1 MPVNAPSTTRRRK
14 EAPARFA
21 PLAARDVDLA
31 GFARDL
37 DALKRAIRADAGPA
51 DLEHLAKIERWG
63 RACSALGYA
72 TATLVPNPLSAF
84 LISQGRLTR
93 WAMVAHHVSHRGYDH
108 VPGVPE
114 ERTSRRFAAGR
125 RRYRDWLDWIDPQAW
140 NVEHNRLHHYRLG
153 ETADPDLVEANL
165 DWLRESPLPRPVR
178 MAIIA
183 FFASTWKW
191 TYYAPNTLRVL
202 LDDASRRER
211 GDKPGADA
219 ATQAD
224 GDPRHAR
231 TLASMWAEPELWTRC
246 LLPYASVHFGLLP
259 LLFLPLGPVAAGNVL
274 ANSLLAE
281 WFTNLHSFLII
292 TTNHAGEDMY
302 AFEEPVRDGK
312 GEFYFRQVV
321 GSTNFRTGGDLN
333 DFLHGFLNYQIEH
346 HVFPDMSM
354 RQYQLM
360 QPAVRELCEK
370 YGVPYVQESVFT
382 RLRKT
387 LAVMLGDADMLREAP
402 PAAQT
407 A

>member
-1 MPVNAPSTTRRRK
+1 MPTTSPTARPSEGHPTPPR
-14 EAPARFA
+14 PV
-21 PLAARDVDLA
+21 PLEARDIDLA
-31 GFARDL
+31 GFAREL
-37 DALKRAIRADAGPA
+37 DALKRDIRAQAGQA
-51 DLEHLAKIERWG
+51 DLDHLAKMERWG
-63 RACSALGYA
+63 RLCSAAGYA
-72 TATLVPNPLSAF
+72 TAWLAPNPLSAL

-93 WAMVAHHVSHRGYDH
+93 WAMVGHHVSHRGYDH

-114 ERTSRRFAAGR
+114 ERTSRHFATGSRRFV
-125 RRYRDWLDWIDPQAW
+125 DWFDWIDPQAW

-153 ETADPDLVEANL
+153 ELADPDLVEANL
-165 DWLRESPLPRPVR
+165 DWLRASDLPRPVR
-178 MAIIA
+178 AAVIA

-202 LDDASRRER
+202 LNDSAQRES
-211 GDKPGADA
+211 GGKTTEAP
-219 ATQAD
+219 
-224 GDPRHAR
+224 R
-231 TLASMWAEPELWTRC
+231 TLASMWKERALWERC
-246 LLPYASVHFGLLP
+246 LLPYAGAHFGVIP

-274 ANSLLAE
+274 MNSLLAE
-281 WFTNLHSFLII
+281 WLTNLHSFLII

-302 AFEEPVRDGK
+302 AFDTPVTEGK

-354 RQYQLM
+354 LQYQRM
-360 QPAVRELCEK
+360 QPAVKGLCER

-387 LAVMLGDADMLREAP
+387 LAVMLGDADMLRAAPRDEAP
-402 PAAQT
+402 A
-407 A
+407 